1 VQLRRVQAFSSAH
14 EKIPHD
20 DTQRFP
26 PKAMKPARKACL
38 EEAVKIWQ
46 DQPSLG
52 MLETVN
58 EVRVAIRGSR
68 EIVAKDLPGVEA
80 IRKWLVEAIEN
91 GELRGPAD
99 DGRRNKAARVRR

>member
-1 VQLRRVQAFSSAH
+1 
-14 EKIPHD
+14 
-20 DTQRFP
+20 
-26 PKAMKPARKACL
+26 MKPARKACL

-68 EIVAKDLPGVEA
+68 TVNMKDLPGVEG
-80 IRKWLVEAIEN
+80 IRKWLTDAIES
-91 GELRGPAD
+91 GELVGPAD
-99 DGRRNKAARVRR
+99 DGRRNKAAKIRR

>member
-1 VQLRRVQAFSSAH
+1 
-14 EKIPHD
+14 
-20 DTQRFP
+20 
-26 PKAMKPARKACL
+26 MKPARKACL

-68 EIVAKDLPGVEA
+68 SIDVKDLPGVEG
-80 IRKWLVEAIEN
+80 IRKWLEDAIES
-91 GELRGPAD
+91 GELVGPAN
-99 DGRRNKAARVRR
+99 DGRRNKAARTRR

>member
-1 VQLRRVQAFSSAH
+1 
-14 EKIPHD
+14 
-20 DTQRFP
+20 
-26 PKAMKPARKACL
+26 MKPARKACL

-68 EIVAKDLPGVEA
+68 TINVKDIPGIEA
-80 IRKWLVEAIEN
+80 IRKWLLEAIES
-91 GELRGPAD
+91 GELIGPAD
-99 DGRRNKAARVRR
+99 DGRRNKAARTRR